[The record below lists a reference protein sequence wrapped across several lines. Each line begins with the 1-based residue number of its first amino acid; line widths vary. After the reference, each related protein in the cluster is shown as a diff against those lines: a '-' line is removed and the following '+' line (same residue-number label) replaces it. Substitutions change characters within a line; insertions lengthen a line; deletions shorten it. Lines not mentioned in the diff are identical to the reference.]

1 MLESILSPFARIA
14 PSRLPELMDDP
25 DGDPDALQEALE
37 VVGRANRRAG
47 TTRILVACVARALR
61 AQGRRAPRVLDV
73 GTGIGDLA
81 IDLNRRLTAGGRE
94 PRFVLGDLHRGTLGI
109 VRARLTGRMRVEQER
124 FKYVRLTAP
133 TLPFADRSFDFAVSS
148 TMLHH
153 LEEADAI
160 TFLRELTR
168 VTITGWAIADLA
180 RSRAA
185 YSAMR
190 LLASTAWRRWRFPRH
205 DGPLSV
211 RRAFSLHEARHLV
224 SSAGLSRASVRR
236 LPPFRLLIEGPG
248 CGA

>member
-1 MLESILSPFARIA
+1 MPESILSPFARIA

-25 DGDPDALQEALE
+25 DGDPDALREALE
-37 VVGRANRRAG
+37 VIGRANRRAG
-47 TTRILVACVARALR
+47 TTRILSACVTRALR
-61 AQGRRAPRVLDV
+61 ARGRRAPRLLDV

-94 PRFVLGDLHRGTLGI
+94 PRFVLADLHGGTLGI
-109 VRARLTGRMRVEQER
+109 AKARLTGRVRLEQER
-124 FKYVRLTAP
+124 FEYVRLTAP
-133 TLPFADRSFDFAVSS
+133 ALPFADRSFDFAVSS
-148 TMLHH
+148 TTLHH

-190 LLASTAWRRWRFPRH
+190 LFASTAWRRWRFPRY
-205 DGPLSV
+205 DGPVSV
-211 RRAFSLHEARHLV
+211 RRAFSLREARQLV

-236 LPPFRLLIEGPG
+236 LTPFRLLIECAGRE
-248 CGA
+248 A

>member
-1 MLESILSPFARIA
+1 VSQSILSPFARIA

-25 DGDPDALQEALE
+25 DGDPDALREALE
-37 VVGRANRRAG
+37 VIGRANQRAG
-47 TTRILVACVARALR
+47 TTRILAACVARALR
-61 AQGRRAPRVLDV
+61 ARGRIAPRILDV

-81 IDLNRRLTAGGRE
+81 IDLNRRLMAGRRE
-94 PRFVLGDLHRGTLGI
+94 PRFVLGDSHGGTLGI
-109 VRARLTGRMRVEQER
+109 VKARLTGRTGVDQER
-124 FKYVRLTAP
+124 FEYVRLTAP
-133 TLPFADRSFDFAVSS
+133 ALPFDDRSFDFAVSS

-190 LLASTAWRRWRFPRH
+190 LLASTAWRRWRFPRY
-205 DGPLSV
+205 DGPVSV

-224 SSAGLSRASVRR
+224 SSAGLSRTSVKR
-236 LPPFRLLIEGPG
+236 LPPFRLLIEGAG